1 MDHVGLMI
9 VNLDMFAR
17 KGWAGRQ
24 VVMDAMREYMSNGY
38 PSDCAEVHKGRQE
51 LFKQYEI
58 PFEDRYKIETTFCAA
73 VFGNTAPTAHWT
85 IWEPFSRPDVLR
97 ALREEVERESVHG
110 SKEEGFILDVAALK
124 QKCALLLSIV
134 EETQRMRHIH
144 ANIRA
149 VLEDTLLDDQY
160 LLKKGAYL
168 QMPGSPIHH
177 NAQIYGADADSFDAY
192 RFIDKEKGGHKIDFP
207 HSSFLAWG
215 APPHLCPARQ
225 FAATELLII
234 LALVAL
240 RFDIEPKNGVWN
252 RNPKEN
258 TGEVAVMLSPKVDH
272 EVTLR
277 VREKYAGAEWHVE
290 MGESKSRVPIAS
302 G

>member
-1 MDHVGLMI
+1 MDYVGLMI
-9 VNLDMFAR
+9 VNLDIFAQ

-24 VVMDAMREYMSNGY
+24 VVMDAMRNYMSNGY

-51 LFKQYEI
+51 LFKQYDI

-73 VFGNTAPTAHWT
+73 VFGNTAPTAHW
-85 IWEPFSRPDVLR
+85 ILWEPFSRPAVLES
-97 ALREEVERESVHG
+97 LRDEIEREAVKG
-110 SKEEGFILDVAALK
+110 IKGDGFTLDVAALK
-124 QKCALLLSIV
+124 QKCPLLLSIL
-134 EETQRMRHIH
+134 EETQRTRHIH

-177 NAQIYGADADSFDAY
+177 NPQIYGVDPDSFDAY
-192 RFIDKEKGGHKIDFP
+192 RFVDREKGGHKTDFP

-225 FAATELLII
+225 FAATELMII
-234 LALVAL
+234 LALLAL
-240 RFDIEPKNGVWN
+240 RFDIVPVGGVWE
-252 RNPKEN
+252 RNPKGN
-258 TGEVAVMLSPKVDH
+258 TGEVAVMLSPKIDH

-277 VREKYAGAEWHVE
+277 VREKYAGAEWHVK